1 MENLVVS
8 DSSPLIALLN
18 IKKFELLQKVFS
30 KIIIPPKV
38 MSEIEEGLN
47 SGSEWFAYKQQG
59 FITTQTLEDDPR
71 LLLLEL
77 QLDPGESE
85 AILLAD
91 QLKLPL
97 LIDEKAGRKIAKD
110 FGLQVRGL
118 VGVLYSLR
126 QRKEI
131 SQTEMVAIVDAL
143 EQVSFRL
150 SSALKSLL
158 ID

>member
-18 IKKFELLQKVFS
+18 IKKFELLQKIFS
-30 KIIIPPKV
+30 TIIIPPQV

-47 SGSEWFAYKQQG
+47 SGSEWFGYKQQG
-59 FITTQTLEDDPR
+59 FIVVQTLEDDTR
-71 LLLLEL
+71 LLLLNL

-126 QRKEI
+126 QHKEI
-131 SQTEMVAIVDAL
+131 SPIEMIAIVDAL

-150 SSALKSLL
+150 SSSLRSLL
-158 ID
+158 LD

>member
-18 IKKFELLQKVFS
+18 IKKFELLQKIFS
-30 KIIIPPKV
+30 TIIIPPQV
-38 MSEIEEGLN
+38 MSEIEEGIN
-47 SGSEWFAYKQQG
+47 SGSEWFGYKQQG
-59 FITTQTLEDDPR
+59 FIVVQTLEDDTR
-71 LLLLEL
+71 LLLLNL
-77 QLDPGESE
+77 QLDPRESE

-126 QRKEI
+126 QHKEI
-131 SQTEMVAIVDAL
+131 SPIEMIAIVDAL

-150 SSALKSLL
+150 SSSLRSLL
-158 ID
+158 LD

>member
-18 IKKFELLQKVFS
+18 IKKFELLQQVFS
-30 KIIIPPKV
+30 KVIIPPKV

-59 FITTQTLEDDPR
+59 FVTAQTLEDDPR

-118 VGVLYSLR
+118 VGVLYSLK

-131 SQTEMVAIVDAL
+131 SQIEMGDIVDAL

>member
-18 IKKFELLQKVFS
+18 IKKFELLQKIFS
-30 KIIIPPKV
+30 TIIIPPQV
-38 MSEIEEGLN
+38 MSEIEEGIN
-47 SGSEWFAYKQQG
+47 SGSEWFGYKQQG
-59 FITTQTLEDDPR
+59 FIVVQTLEDDTR
-71 LLLLEL
+71 LLLLNL

-126 QRKEI
+126 QHKEI
-131 SQTEMVAIVDAL
+131 SPIEMIAIVNAL

-150 SSALKSLL
+150 NNSLKSLL
-158 ID
+158 LD